1 MIKFVKKELRHDGI
15 RIIGHFNQRNIR
27 TARYLLIFIFK
38 YLSRNSN
45 ITRISINIRHL
56 AYHTV
61 DFFTHINGIATRIF
75 FKLLTLIRRKLFLF
89 GVLTVTL
96 IVVLARIFVLIL
108 ATTAA
113 ETTVARSA
121 FHISGSNANI
131 SYDCFEDGEYKYNYA
146 NDKFK
151 CEYDPSIM
159 IINDY
164 YDEMG
169 MVMLA
174 PERRY
179 NAGNYL
185 VSVGLSAQTGQADT
199 DLEADMDTIVEEM
212 GAYGT
217 VSNVVS
223 KLEEKDGVRA
233 VVMEMDVSMQGV
245 TNHIVTRKLVKGDVA
260 LFVQMTTDANTNAE
274 ELAAMTTTLYSADFV
289 A

>member
-1 MIKFVKKELRHDGI
+1 MATNDKKKLTKKQQWERRRRNEKIAKIVLSAI
-15 RIIGHFNQRNIR
+15 TIALAIALVVILIG
-27 TARYLLIFIFK
+27 K
-38 YLSRNSN
+38 YADTS
-45 ITRISINIRHL
+45 
-56 AYHTV
+56 
-61 DFFTHINGIATRIF
+61 
-75 FKLLTLIRRKLFLF
+75 KLESCMPT
-89 GVLTVTL
+89 GC
-96 IVVLARIFVLIL
+96 
-108 ATTAA
+108 AA
-113 ETTVARSA
+113 ETSDSDV
-121 FHISGSNANI
+121 SGSNANI
-131 SYDCFEDGEYKYNYA
+131 SYDCFEDGEYNYNYA